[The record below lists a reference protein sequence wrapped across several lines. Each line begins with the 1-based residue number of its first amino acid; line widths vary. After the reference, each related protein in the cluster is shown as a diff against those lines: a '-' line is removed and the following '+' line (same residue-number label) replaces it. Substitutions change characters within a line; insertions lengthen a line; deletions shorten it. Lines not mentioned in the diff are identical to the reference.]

1 MADKAPEPEPQ
12 ALVVPDYGTNPDTMA
27 ARGPTSMGSEL
38 AQTPRASAGG
48 GGSDLAAKLEV
59 VTVNP
64 DPNAI
69 DKATAAESARLQTNL
84 YNATFWLCVVEAIRM
99 LIQAFVLGT
108 QGVFDIVKEVYYLAG
123 VFAFGYLGA
132 KHRDSGV
139 ILASVISQGICLL
152 WFLYCSYLL
161 ADQWLNK
168 EPLSSSEMAACVA
181 DPMCDEDTIN
191 GTHRLS
197 FTIPL
202 VLMNVFWVIGMYHAW
217 KLYEHRSSNSELRA
231 SDTGQTT
238 VGGTG
243 GSLPVPLLVRVNADP
258 TAKDEVAAAS
268 GAKLQTITYNLLFW
282 VGVME
287 VLRQLVKVLLLNT
300 VGWMG
305 GIADC
310 YLYLTPI
317 ALGYVGAKHRDE
329 AALAAF
335 TISSAVCFL
344 FFFTVTYTLVVELW
358 YYGVP
363 MTDEEKSICQKDP
376 ECDLATERAYVT
388 HPLDSIPLFALQVLF
403 GVSTYYGVQ
412 LWRHPTTNSDMRNI
426 PI

>member
-1 MADKAPEPEPQ
+1 M
-12 ALVVPDYGTNPDTMA
+12 
-27 ARGPTSMGSEL
+27 
-38 AQTPRASAGG
+38 
-48 GGSDLAAKLEV
+48 
-59 VTVNP
+59 
-64 DPNAI
+64 
-69 DKATAAESARLQTNL
+69 
-84 YNATFWLCVVEAIRM
+84 
-99 LIQAFVLGT
+99 
-108 QGVFDIVKEVYYLAG
+108 
-123 VFAFGYLGA
+123 FAFGYLGA

-139 ILASVISQGICLL
+139 ILASIISQGICLL
-152 WFLYCSYLL
+152 WFVYVTYLL
-161 ADQWLNK
+161 ADEYFNK
-168 EPLSSSEMAACVA
+168 GVLSSGEMAACVA

-191 GTHRLS
+191 GAHRLS

-231 SDTGQTT
+231 SDTGQTS

-268 GAKLQTITYNLLFW
+268 AAKLQTVTYNLIFW
-282 VGVME
+282 VAVME
-287 VLRQLVKVLLLNT
+287 VLRELVKVLLLNT
-300 VGWMG
+300 EDWMG
-305 GIADC
+305 GIAEC
-310 YLYLTPI
+310 FLFMTPI
-317 ALGYVGAKHRDE
+317 ALGYVGAKHRDWS
-329 AALAAF
+329 ALAAF

-344 FFFTVTYTLVVELW
+344 FFFTVTYGLVVELW